1 MQLIKTSPFEDTQKG
16 EVTLKH
22 IIFKDG
28 TLVVPK
34 EHQSFTKAFIIISSR

>member
-1 MQLIKTSPFEDTQKG
+1 MTQKG

-34 EHQSFTKAFIIISSR
+34 RTSSLQKLLSLYHPVINK